1 MPANVVR
8 IVRELR
14 EDHRNMSLLLDLI
27 EREADRLFD
36 GRDAD
41 YELLH
46 DIMRYMTVYP
56 DAVHHPKE
64 DRLYG
69 EMRDV
74 RPDLTSGFQRISL
87 DHRKISEMGV
97 QIRNDLA
104 SIEAG
109 SMISRKSVVAEALR
123 YVNALRSHMQWEELD
138 LFKRCLAMAEEGHEF
153 LEAGESGLA
162 GDPLFG
168 PATEAQFAG
177 LLRRIRELAA
187 DTGDDVAGDTRRAHR

>member
-8 IVRELR
+8 VVRELR
-14 EDHRNMSLLLDLI
+14 QDHKNMSLLLDLI
-27 EREADRLFD
+27 EREADCLFNGSD
-36 GRDAD
+36 PD

-46 DIMRYMTVYP
+46 DIMQYMTVYP

-64 DRLYG
+64 DLLYS
-69 EMRDV
+69 EMREV

-87 DHRKISEMGV
+87 DHRNIAEMGV
-97 QIRNDLA
+97 RIRNDLA

-109 SMISRKSVVAEALR
+109 AMISRKAVVAQALR

-138 LFKRCLAMAEEGHEF
+138 LFKRCLAMAEDGHEF
-153 LEAGESGLA
+153 LEGEDSRMI

-168 PATEAQFAG
+168 SETDRQFEN
-177 LLRRIRELAA
+177 LLRRIRELAS
-187 DTGDDVAGDTRRAHR
+187 DSDRGAGSAGGTAR